1 MKSPMQTPVRLSLQE
16 VAPLPTAN
24 SDSVVALMA
33 QEMVEEF
40 VDGILILSE
49 RCEVIYANHAALHI
63 THLLSQGAALTQKLP
78 QPLWRLFSALVESR
92 SLFPDHV
99 LVLEDEVATPDV
111 SVRLRSRWLDLPGLN
126 APSVVVTLED
136 RQQSVTNLAM
146 TEARQYNLTPRE
158 TQVWLLKRANRTYKA
173 IAAELHIA
181 HETVRKHLKNIYA
194 KRQAMMW
201 AND

>member
-1 MKSPMQTPVRLSLQE
+1 MQTPVRLSLQE

>member
-1 MKSPMQTPVRLSLQE
+1 MNIPMQTPVRFSLQE
-16 VAPLPTAN
+16 VAPLPSTESA
-24 SDSVVALMA
+24 SIVALMA

-49 RCEVIYANHAALHI
+49 RCEVVYANHAALHI
-63 THLLSQGAALTQKLP
+63 TELLSQDAPLTKKLP
-78 QPLWRLFSALVESR
+78 QPLWRLVSALVESR
-92 SLFPDHV
+92 NLFPDHV
-99 LVLEDEVATPDV
+99 LVLEDEVTTSHV
-111 SVRLRSRWLDLPGLN
+111 RVRLRSRWLDLPGLN
-126 APSVVVTLED
+126 APSIVITLED

-181 HETVRKHLKNIYA
+181 QETVRKHLKNIYA

-201 AND
+201 ANE